1 MVKLI
6 LPAGYREPTPEMTKA
21 DAEALARAWKEGRI
35 APEDFDARLR
45 WWKTE
50 RAIDEAVAAG
60 YLHRLDVVAE
70 RERRQHNRLDT
81 TPPERGWE
89 GESVGDREPEA
100 GASPAEG
107 SSAHLGEGGIPGLEA
122 GDGG

>member
-6 LPAGYREPTPEMTKA
+6 LPAGYRDPIPEMTRA
-21 DAEALARAWKEGRI
+21 DAEALARAWREGRV
-35 APEDFDARLR
+35 APEDFSAGLR

-50 RAIDEAVAAG
+50 QAIDEAVAAG

-81 TPPERGWE
+81 TQPERGWE
-89 GESVGDREPEA
+89 GESVGDGESAA
-100 GASPAEG
+100 GAAPAEG
-107 SSAHLGEGGIPGLEA
+107 SVDDLDEGGVPGLEA